1 MIERSTLT
9 SGVRVVTESVPDA
22 RSLAVGVY
30 VGVGGR
36 DEPDLLAGASH
47 FLEHLLFKG
56 TPTRSAREL
65 AEAIDATGGDM
76 NAYTSRE
83 HTAFYARV
91 PAAHGPM
98 AVRILAE
105 VLGEPALRPDEVDA
119 EREVIL
125 EELAAAEDSPEDVV
139 HTRLAD
145 ALFPGHPLG
154 REVLGTEA
162 TIEAL
167 SRDEIAGFHGEWYR
181 PANLVVAAAGRT
193 THQEVLDL
201 LDGFNGAG
209 DGGAVPERSAPVADP
224 EPLVVVRH
232 PVEQAHLTFGW
243 RGLAQDDP
251 DRWALAVANYALG
264 GGTASRLFQE
274 VREER
279 GLAYTVYS
287 SVSMNVDCGALT
299 AYAATSPAKVPE
311 VVEITE
317 RIVAELVDG
326 RHHRPGAHPRPRL
339 PRGLP
344 RAGPGGHGLP
354 HGPHRPQ
361 RAGPR
366 RGPHARRA
374 PRQAPRRHPRRRRPR
389 AAPRPR
395 RSAHPGGRRPLRRP
409 PRLSSPTGY
418 GSVHGVHGQAAADGQ
433 GIVRE
438 GQGEARRRPGRPDG

>member
-1 MIERSTLT
+1 
-9 SGVRVVTESVPDA
+9 VVTESVPDA

-98 AVRILAE
+98 AVRVLAE
-105 VLGEPALRPDEVDA
+105 VLADPALRTDEVDA

-193 THQEVLDL
+193 SHQEVLDL
-201 LDGFNGAG
+201 LDGFRGAG
-209 DGGAVPERSAPVADP
+209 DGGAVPERSAPVVDP

-311 VVEITE
+311 VVEIAE
-317 RIVAELVDG
+317 RIVAELVGGGITDQEHTLALGFLEGSLELAQEDTGSRMARIG
-326 RHHRPGAHPRPRL
+326 RSEQV
-339 PRGLP
+339 
-344 RAGPGGHGLP
+344 RAEVLTLDEHLAKL
-354 HGPHRPQ
+354 
-361 RAGPR
+361 RAVTPDDV
-366 RGPHARRA
+366 ARV
-374 PRQAPRRHPRRRRPR
+374 
-389 AAPRPR
+389 
-395 RSAHPGGRRPLRRP
+395 LRRV
-409 PRLSSPTGY
+409 LG
-418 GSVHGVHGQAAADGQ
+418 GQRTLVAVGPFDDL
-433 GIVRE
+433 
-438 GQGEARRRPGRPDG
+438 PG

>member
-1 MIERSTLT
+1 MIERSALP

-98 AVRILAE
+98 AVRVLAD
-105 VLGEPALRPDEVDA
+105 VLADPALRPDEVDA

-201 LDGFNGAG
+201 LEGFNGAG

-243 RGLAQDDP
+243 RGLSQDDP

-311 VVEITE
+311 VVEIAE

-326 RHHRPGAHPRPRL
+326 GITDQEHTLALGFLEGSLELAQEDTGSRMARIGRSEQV
-339 PRGLP
+339 
-344 RAGPGGHGLP
+344 RAEVLTLDEHLAKL
-354 HGPHRPQ
+354 
-361 RAGPR
+361 RAVTPDDV
-366 RGPHARRA
+366 ARV
-374 PRQAPRRHPRRRRPR
+374 
-389 AAPRPR
+389 
-395 RSAHPGGRRPLRRP
+395 LRRV
-409 PRLSSPTGY
+409 LG
-418 GSVHGVHGQAAADGQ
+418 GQRTLVAVGPFDDL
-433 GIVRE
+433 
-438 GQGEARRRPGRPDG
+438 PG

>member
-1 MIERSTLT
+1 LIERSTLT

-98 AVRILAE
+98 AVRILAD

-317 RIVAELVDG
+317 RIVAELVEGGITAQEHTLALGFLEGSLELAQEDTGSRMARIG
-326 RHHRPGAHPRPRL
+326 RSEQV
-339 PRGLP
+339 
-344 RAGPGGHGLP
+344 RAEVLTLDEHLAKL
-354 HGPHRPQ
+354 
-361 RAGPR
+361 RAVTPDDV
-366 RGPHARRA
+366 ARV
-374 PRQAPRRHPRRRRPR
+374 
-389 AAPRPR
+389 
-395 RSAHPGGRRPLRRP
+395 LRRV
-409 PRLSSPTGY
+409 LG
-418 GSVHGVHGQAAADGQ
+418 GQRTLVAVGPFDDL
-433 GIVRE
+433 
-438 GQGEARRRPGRPDG
+438 PG

>member
-1 MIERSTLT
+1 
-9 SGVRVVTESVPDA
+9 
-22 RSLAVGVY
+22 
-30 VGVGGR
+30 
-36 DEPDLLAGASH
+36 
-47 FLEHLLFKG
+47 
-56 TPTRSAREL
+56 
-65 AEAIDATGGDM
+65 
-76 NAYTSRE
+76 
-83 HTAFYARV
+83 
-91 PAAHGPM
+91 
-98 AVRILAE
+98 

-154 REVLGTEA
+154 RKVLGTEA

-287 SVSMNVDCGALT
+287 SVSMNVDCGAVT

-317 RIVAELVDG
+317 RIVAELVEGGITAQEHTLALGFLEGSLELAQEDTGSRMARIG
-326 RHHRPGAHPRPRL
+326 RSEQV
-339 PRGLP
+339 
-344 RAGPGGHGLP
+344 RAEVLTLDEHLAKL
-354 HGPHRPQ
+354 
-361 RAGPR
+361 RAVTPDDV
-366 RGPHARRA
+366 ARV
-374 PRQAPRRHPRRRRPR
+374 
-389 AAPRPR
+389 
-395 RSAHPGGRRPLRRP
+395 LRRV
-409 PRLSSPTGY
+409 LG
-418 GSVHGVHGQAAADGQ
+418 GQRTLVAVGPFDDL
-433 GIVRE
+433 
-438 GQGEARRRPGRPDG
+438 PG

>member
-1 MIERSTLT
+1 
-9 SGVRVVTESVPDA
+9 VVTESVPDA

-98 AVRILAE
+98 AVRVLAE

-209 DGGAVPERSAPVADP
+209 DGGAVPERSAPVDEP

-311 VVEITE
+311 VVEIAE
-317 RIVAELVDG
+317 RIVAELVHGGITDQEHTLALGFLEGSLELAQEDTGSRMARIG
-326 RHHRPGAHPRPRL
+326 RSEQV
-339 PRGLP
+339 
-344 RAGPGGHGLP
+344 RAEVLTLDEHLAKL
-354 HGPHRPQ
+354 
-361 RAGPR
+361 RAVTPDDV
-366 RGPHARRA
+366 ARV
-374 PRQAPRRHPRRRRPR
+374 
-389 AAPRPR
+389 
-395 RSAHPGGRRPLRRP
+395 LRRVLGGKRTLVAVGP
-409 PRLSSPTGY
+409 FDDL
-418 GSVHGVHGQAAADGQ
+418 
-433 GIVRE
+433 
-438 GQGEARRRPGRPDG
+438 PG

>member
-1 MIERSTLT
+1 LIERSTLT

-317 RIVAELVDG
+317 RIVAELVEGGITAREHTLALGFLEGSLELAQEDTGSRMARIG
-326 RHHRPGAHPRPRL
+326 RSEQV
-339 PRGLP
+339 
-344 RAGPGGHGLP
+344 RAEVLTLDEHLAKLRAVTPDDVARVLRRVLGGHRTLVAVGPFDDLP
-354 HGPHRPQ
+354 G
-361 RAGPR
+361 
-366 RGPHARRA
+366 
-374 PRQAPRRHPRRRRPR
+374 
-389 AAPRPR
+389 
-395 RSAHPGGRRPLRRP
+395 
-409 PRLSSPTGY
+409 
-418 GSVHGVHGQAAADGQ
+418 
-433 GIVRE
+433 
-438 GQGEARRRPGRPDG
+438 

>member
-1 MIERSTLT
+1 LIERSTLT

-317 RIVAELVDG
+317 RIVAELVEGGITAQEHTLALGFLEGSLELAQEDTGSRMARIG
-326 RHHRPGAHPRPRL
+326 RSEQV
-339 PRGLP
+339 
-344 RAGPGGHGLP
+344 RAEVLTLDEHLAKL
-354 HGPHRPQ
+354 
-361 RAGPR
+361 RAVTPDDV
-366 RGPHARRA
+366 ARV
-374 PRQAPRRHPRRRRPR
+374 
-389 AAPRPR
+389 
-395 RSAHPGGRRPLRRP
+395 LRRV
-409 PRLSSPTGY
+409 LG
-418 GSVHGVHGQAAADGQ
+418 GQRTLVAVGPFDDL
-433 GIVRE
+433 
-438 GQGEARRRPGRPDG
+438 PG

>member
-1 MIERSTLT
+1 
-9 SGVRVVTESVPDA
+9 VVTESVPDA

-98 AVRILAE
+98 AVRVLAE
-105 VLGEPALRPDEVDA
+105 VLADPALRTDEVDA

-193 THQEVLDL
+193 SHQEVLDL
-201 LDGFNGAG
+201 LDGFRGAG
-209 DGGAVPERSAPVADP
+209 DGGAVPERAAPVVDP

-311 VVEITE
+311 VVEIAE

-326 RHHRPGAHPRPRL
+326 GITDQEHTLALGFLEGSLELAQEDTGSRMARIGRSEQV
-339 PRGLP
+339 
-344 RAGPGGHGLP
+344 RAEVLTLDEHLAKL
-354 HGPHRPQ
+354 
-361 RAGPR
+361 RAVTPDDV
-366 RGPHARRA
+366 ARV
-374 PRQAPRRHPRRRRPR
+374 
-389 AAPRPR
+389 
-395 RSAHPGGRRPLRRP
+395 LRRV
-409 PRLSSPTGY
+409 LG
-418 GSVHGVHGQAAADGQ
+418 GQRTLVAVGPFDDL
-433 GIVRE
+433 
-438 GQGEARRRPGRPDG
+438 PG